1 MNDLLSRFIAWF
13 YRRTAPH
20 ALTWLLMA
28 AIAGLTSHSLAAANW
43 VPDSSPLVNAAW
55 SGLLLGGLL
64 AASRFPGW
72 AAVAY
77 HLGTASLLLGLWIG
91 KVLPPLSQITQLSFL
106 STLDLVNIRLLN
118 TLDRMTSWFSALIA
132 GGSVQDNGLFLLL
145 IGLLTWTASAWLA
158 WAIIRRQRAL
168 DGLLPAGLLLGVNT
182 YLSDQTVD
190 GLWLFLGCA
199 VLLAARTAS
208 IQIHRSWDRRQVDYP
223 EDLGLNWSAAALG
236 LGLAIVLTARLAP
249 VFGTPEGWKTLG
261 DVFREAQKQLEDTT
275 THLFGDVAPPPSH
288 NEDYQITGEPPAP
301 SADTPE
307 IGLIGAPPP
316 QSRALVMWVQTS
328 DPPPPEPEPGRPGE
342 DYTLSP
348 IHYWRSAVFG
358 TYTGTGWESAAPL
371 KAAATGEQ
379 PPPAT
384 GVSGKGEG
392 LVAGRYLLTQ
402 QVQIVA
408 RHGTALFAASI
419 PVEISAAPLQG
430 QRSAGT
436 ILQYAGPD
444 ETPLVYGSASS
455 YSVQSWVTQV
465 TDVML
470 RDASGAYPPEIASAY
485 LQLPAGLPQRVR
497 DLARRI
503 VAGATT
509 PYDKAV
515 RIQDYLRQSYPYD
528 LKTPPPP
535 GGRDAVDYFLFD
547 APGGFCTYYAS
558 AMAVMLRSQ
567 GVAARV
573 ATGYATGSYDY
584 TRGAYQVTPA
594 DAHAWVEV
602 YFPGYG
608 WIEFE
613 PTTALTRIH
622 YETPAG
628 SAGQSSEPLPPRPIR
643 PAPAWQGI
651 ALAAAAVAG
660 PILLFGLAY
669 WLRARRQR
677 RGPGPSPARLA
688 EEHYRQLR
696 RVLGWA
702 GLGAAPSATPGEYL
716 QENTPIL
723 EGRGALPAVLARA
736 TRLYQQAVY
745 SPRPPSYEEVK
756 LAQTQAGRGWSDF
769 MQLFVWRIGQRL
781 FRGKS

>member
-1 MNDLLSRFIAWF
+1 MDDLSSRFTAWL

-28 AIAGLTSHSLAAANW
+28 AIAGLMSHSLVTANW

-55 SGLLLGGLL
+55 SGLILGGLL
-64 AASRFPGW
+64 AASRFRGW
-72 AAVAY
+72 AAVSY
-77 HLGTASLLLGLWIG
+77 HLGAAGLLLGLWIG
-91 KVLPPLSQITQLSFL
+91 KVLPPLNQITRLPFL

-118 TLDRMTSWFSALIA
+118 TLDRMASWFSILSA
-132 GGSVQDNGLFLLL
+132 GSKVQDNGLFLLL
-145 IGLLTWTASAWLA
+145 IGLLTWIASAWLA
-158 WAIIRRQRAL
+158 WAILRRQRAL

-208 IQIHRSWDRRQVDYP
+208 IQIHRSWNRRQVDYP

-236 LGLAIVLTARLAP
+236 LGLVIMLTARLAP

-261 DVFREAQKQLEDTT
+261 DTFREAQKQLGDTT
-275 THLFGDVAPPPSH
+275 TQLFGDVAPPPFH
-288 NEDYQITGEPPAP
+288 NGDFLATGEPPAP

-307 IGLIGAPPP
+307 MGLIGAPPP
-316 QSRALVMWVQTS
+316 QSRALVMWVQTN
-328 DPPPPEPEPGRPGE
+328 DPPPPEPEPGRPGRDLE
-342 DYTLSP
+342 LRP

-358 TYTGTGWESAAPL
+358 AYTGTGWEGAAPL
-371 KAAATGEQ
+371 AAAATSEQ
-379 PPPAT
+379 PPPPT
-384 GVSGKGEG
+384 GVAGKGEG
-392 LVAGRYLLTQ
+392 LVPGRYLLSQ

-408 RHGTALFAASI
+408 RHGTALFATSI
-419 PVEISAAPLQG
+419 PVETSV
-430 QRSAGT
+430 GT
-436 ILQYAGPD
+436 TLRYAGPD

-455 YSVQSWVTQV
+455 YSVQSWVPQV

-470 RDASGAYPPEIASAY
+470 RAASGAYPPEIASAY
-485 LQLPAGLPQRVR
+485 RQLPASLPQRVR

-503 VAGATT
+503 VAGAAT

-535 GGRDAVDYFLFD
+535 SGRDAVDYFLFD

-558 AMAVMLRSQ
+558 AMTVMLRSQ

-584 TRGAYQVTPA
+584 TKGAYQVTPS

-602 YFPGYG
+602 YFPEYG

-628 SAGQSSEPLPPRPIR
+628 SASQSNAPLPSRPIR

-651 ALAAAAVAG
+651 ALAAAAVTG
-660 PILLFGLAY
+660 PILLFGLAF
-669 WLRARRQR
+669 WLRARRR
-677 RGPGPSPARLA
+677 RQEPGPSPARLA
-688 EEHYRQLR
+688 EEHYRQVR

-702 GLGAAPSATPGEYL
+702 GLGAAPSATPSEYL
-716 QENTPIL
+716 RENTPAL
-723 EGRGALPAVLARA
+723 EGRGALPAVLERA

-745 SPRPPSYEEVK
+745 SQHPPSHEEVK
-756 LAQTQAGRGWSDF
+756 LAQTQAGRGWGDF
-769 MQLFVWRIGQRL
+769 VRLFVWRIGRRL
-781 FRGKS
+781 RRRKL

>member
-1 MNDLLSRFIAWF
+1 MNDLLSRFIAWL

-43 VPDSSPLVNAAW
+43 VPDSGPLVNAAW
-55 SGLLLGGLL
+55 SGLVLGGLL
-64 AASRFPGW
+64 AASRFRGW
-72 AAVAY
+72 AAVSY
-77 HLGTASLLLGLWIG
+77 HLGTAGLLLGLWIG
-91 KVLPPLSQITQLSFL
+91 KVLPPLSQITGLPFL

-118 TLDRMTSWFSALIA
+118 TLDRMASWFSILSA
-132 GGSVQDNGLFLLL
+132 GSNVQDNGLFLLL

-190 GLWLFLGCA
+190 GLWLFLACA

-236 LGLAIVLTARLAP
+236 LGLVIVLTARLAP

-261 DVFREAQKQLEDTT
+261 DYFREAQKQLEDTT

-288 NEDYQITGEPPAP
+288 NGDFQITGEPPAP

-307 IGLIGAPPP
+307 MGLIGAPPP

-342 DYTLSP
+342 DYPLRP

-358 TYTGTGWESAAPL
+358 TYTGTGWDDAAPL
-371 KAAATGEQ
+371 AAAATGEQ

-384 GVSGKGEG
+384 GIAGNGAG
-392 LVAGRYLLTQ
+392 LVPGRYLLSQ

-408 RHGTALFAASI
+408 RHGEALFAASI
-419 PVEISAAPLQG
+419 PVETSADTSQGQQSAAPRQG
-430 QRSAGT
+430 QRSAAT
-436 ILQYAGPD
+436 TLQYAGPD

-455 YSVQSWVTQV
+455 YSVQSWVTQL

-470 RDASGAYPPEIASAY
+470 RAASGAYPPEIASAY
-485 LQLPAGLPQRVR
+485 LQLPASLPQRVR

-503 VAGATT
+503 AAGAAT

-573 ATGYATGSYDY
+573 ATGYATGSYEYHQGRLPGDA
-584 TRGAYQVTPA
+584 RGCRM
-594 DAHAWVEV
+594 
-602 YFPGYG
+602 PGWKY
-608 WIEFE
+608 ISRD
-613 PTTALTRIH
+613 T
-622 YETPAG
+622 AG
-628 SAGQSSEPLPPRPIR
+628 SNSSRPRP
-643 PAPAWQGI
+643 
-651 ALAAAAVAG
+651 
-660 PILLFGLAY
+660 
-669 WLRARRQR
+669 
-677 RGPGPSPARLA
+677 
-688 EEHYRQLR
+688 
-696 RVLGWA
+696 
-702 GLGAAPSATPGEYL
+702 
-716 QENTPIL
+716 
-723 EGRGALPAVLARA
+723 
-736 TRLYQQAVY
+736 
-745 SPRPPSYEEVK
+745 
-756 LAQTQAGRGWSDF
+756 
-769 MQLFVWRIGQRL
+769 
-781 FRGKS
+781 